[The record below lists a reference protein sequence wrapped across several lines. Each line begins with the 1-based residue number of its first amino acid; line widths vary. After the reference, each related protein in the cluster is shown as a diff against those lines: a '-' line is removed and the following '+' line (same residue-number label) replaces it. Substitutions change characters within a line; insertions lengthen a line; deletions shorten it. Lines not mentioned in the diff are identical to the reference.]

1 MQGRETEP
9 PGAVRTLVFAER
21 KRYDYSMETNQMAN
35 LSPAAQ
41 AVRVVFKTNQVVSID
56 GDSLPALAAALRAL
70 ADLVVPD
77 IDLHI
82 SVANDCLPRDI
93 GAAKWSARYETRRE
107 LLAIA
112 TELEGSI

>member
-1 MQGRETEP
+1 
-9 PGAVRTLVFAER
+9 
-21 KRYDYSMETNQMAN
+21 MAD

-41 AVRVVFKTNQVVSID
+41 AVLNAFNAEAKPEPHHQREAI
-56 GDSLPALAAALRAL
+56 AAAIRAL

-82 SVANDCLPRDI
+82 SVANDCLPRDV

-107 LLAIA
+107 ILAIA
-112 TELEGSI
+112 TELEGPI

>member
-1 MQGRETEP
+1 
-9 PGAVRTLVFAER
+9 
-21 KRYDYSMETNQMAN
+21 MAD

-41 AVRVVFKTNQVVSID
+41 VVMNAFWKQPKNRSAI
-56 GDSLPALAAALRAL
+56 AAAIRAL

-82 SVANDCLPRDI
+82 SVANDCLPRDV

-107 LLAIA
+107 ILAIA
-112 TELEGSI
+112 TELEGPI

>member
-1 MQGRETEP
+1 
-9 PGAVRTLVFAER
+9 
-21 KRYDYSMETNQMAN
+21 MAD

-41 AVRVVFKTNQVVSID
+41 AV
-56 GDSLPALAAALRAL
+56 LAALTQSEYELDPADIPNEAQRMAYHASVAIRAL
-70 ADLVVPD
+70 ADQVVPD
-77 IDLHI
+77 IDLFI

>member
-1 MQGRETEP
+1 M
-9 PGAVRTLVFAER
+9 
-21 KRYDYSMETNQMAN
+21 SN
-35 LSPAAQ
+35 LSPTAQ
-41 AVRVVFKTNQVVSID
+41 AVLDAMYEVNMDF
-56 GDSLPALAAALRAL
+56 GDENAKLAAAALRTA
-70 ADLVVPD
+70 ADQVVPD

-112 TELEGSI
+112 TELEGPNG